1 MNLSLDLALGL
12 GFLLGLKHATE
23 ADHLVAVT
31 TIVSEQRSVLRAGF
45 VGALWGVG
53 HTISLLV
60 AGVMVIVLEVTI
72 PLRLANALEFAV
84 ALMIIFLGARVLYL
98 ALRRQRRIHIHRHQ
112 HDGYAHTHL
121 HFHHDEHAHSTQSTK
136 GTHQHARLDGWR
148 PLVVGMVHGLAG
160 SAVLTFLVLTEVV
173 KRGSRALGLAY
184 LLVFGIG
191 SICGMLLMSTL
202 ISLPIVLTAR
212 RFERIEV
219 PMRLIVGSASV
230 AFGFYYAWTVGV
242 G

>member
-1 MNLSLDLALGL
+1 MNLSLDLALAL
-12 GFLLGLKHATE
+12 GFLLGFKHATE

-31 TIVSEQRSVLRAGF
+31 TIVSEQRSILRAGF

-53 HTISLLV
+53 HTVSLLV
-60 AGVMVIVLEVTI
+60 AGILVIVLEITI

-84 ALMIIFLGARVLYL
+84 ALMIILLGARVLYL
-98 ALRRQRRIHIHRHQ
+98 ALRGQRRVHTHRHQ
-112 HDGYAHTHL
+112 HDGYAHTHI
-121 HFHHDEHAHSTQSTK
+121 HFHEAEDAHTAQSTTR
-136 GTHQHARLDGWR
+136 THQHARLVGWR

-202 ISLPIVLTAR
+202 ISLPIVLTSR

-219 PMRLIVGSASV
+219 PMRIIVGGASV
-230 AFGFYYAWTVGV
+230 AFGFYYAWAIAVG
-242 G
+242 